1 MPRHTIYSEEVQEIL
16 GRIPGW
22 VIRWG
27 IVVLFC
33 LFLLIMGIT
42 YLVRYPETIS
52 APIVLTTL
60 NPPADLIARSSN
72 KIEHI
77 LVKDGDSVAKD
88 EVIAVLYNTG
98 DYRSVLKLENT
109 LLRNG
114 DRWELYFSGDF
125 LNEDCSLGELQSYY
139 IQFVKQCLLFDHY
152 LQTDFT
158 VQKQKLIEDNIAKT
172 QQTIRSQAQQ
182 TSLLKEDMA
191 FENKNLA
198 RDSLLLHS
206 NALTPAEYERSQQS
220 VLQKRISMITQNTAL
235 TSTESSLINMKQQ
248 LLELKIQ
255 RDNEILNYRVQLSE
269 AREQLLTQIGLWKEK
284 YMLQSPIDGRVTFTK
299 YWSNNQNVV
308 SGERLAS
315 VVPNDSLQVIGKMYI
330 PSQGFAKVKTGQ
342 TVNVKLNGF
351 PYMEYGIL
359 KGKISSLSSIPETEG
374 YAAEVVFS
382 NGLVSSYNTR
392 IKFIQQMDG
401 TGDIIT
407 KDQRLLERFLN
418 PLKSAIKNDL

>member
-182 TSLLKEDMA
+182 MSLLKEDMA

-330 PSQGFAKVKTGQ
+330 PSPRVRQSENRTDRQRQVERIP
-342 TVNVKLNGF
+342 L
-351 PYMEYGIL
+351 YGIRD
-359 KGKISSLSSIPETEG
+359 TE
-374 YAAEVVFS
+374 
-382 NGLVSSYNTR
+382 R
-392 IKFIQQMDG
+392 
-401 TGDIIT
+401 
-407 KDQRLLERFLN
+407 KDQLAVFHSRNRRVRRRSRVQQRTGFELQH
-418 PLKSAIKNDL
+418 PDQIHSANGRNGRHHHQRSASSGTLSQSAQIRY

>member
-125 LNEDCSLGELQSYY
+125 LNED
-139 IQFVKQCLLFDHY
+139 
-152 LQTDFT
+152 
-158 VQKQKLIEDNIAKT
+158 
-172 QQTIRSQAQQ
+172 
-182 TSLLKEDMA
+182 
-191 FENKNLA
+191 
-198 RDSLLLHS
+198 
-206 NALTPAEYERSQQS
+206 
-220 VLQKRISMITQNTAL
+220 
-235 TSTESSLINMKQQ
+235 
-248 LLELKIQ
+248 
-255 RDNEILNYRVQLSE
+255 
-269 AREQLLTQIGLWKEK
+269 
-284 YMLQSPIDGRVTFTK
+284 
-299 YWSNNQNVV
+299 
-308 SGERLAS
+308 
-315 VVPNDSLQVIGKMYI
+315 
-330 PSQGFAKVKTGQ
+330 
-342 TVNVKLNGF
+342 
-351 PYMEYGIL
+351 
-359 KGKISSLSSIPETEG
+359 
-374 YAAEVVFS
+374 
-382 NGLVSSYNTR
+382 
-392 IKFIQQMDG
+392 
-401 TGDIIT
+401 
-407 KDQRLLERFLN
+407 
-418 PLKSAIKNDL
+418 